1 MKQMRKRILSVVL
14 ALLIL
19 AGCAVGGVTLW
30 NNRSKKQI
38 KVYSI
43 GDFSMTDYWGDSNT
57 TDGMVDVDGLQTI
70 YLSDTQTVNEVLV
83 AQGDTVKKGD
93 PLLTYDTTLTEI
105 DLQKKEVEVK
115 QLELDLTQAQKELST
130 INTYKPGVYIPGSVT
145 TIVIPGIPA
154 PEEEPF
160 VEDGTVPLLSGDGS
174 YANPFV
180 YQWKDEYTYNDAFLY
195 QCMRGLDDAYVTFLA
210 PGSMPEEQHSEDGT
224 GWHYD
229 GENHWKICADCGKEM
244 DKAAHTLTWV
254 IDKEATATENG
265 LKHQECSVCGY
276 KGEPVEIE
284 KTDHTHS
291 ADSTGW
297 HSDSGSHWQICS
309 VCGEK
314 INSAAHDYRWVTDKE
329 AGETEPG
336 ARHQEC
342 SVCGA
347 KGETEEIPATGH
359 THKPDGTWHS
369 DADGHW
375 QACTGCDEKLEA
387 APHSFDWVTDKEATE
402 TEAGQRHEECSVCGY
417 QGKTEEIPA
426 TGGSAGEPEQTSSA
440 TTADTQLQASWTM
453 QFQKTDAGYTCQL
466 LSLQVGTMQREVGKR
481 LPALPEKEPAEDIP
495 GQTIT
500 DGIKYTKDEI
510 ASMKAEAEQKV
521 KETDLNLRKAKL
533 EYEKAEAE
541 LNNGAIYSEL
551 DGKVSSVITEDEARD
566 SGEPMVKVTAGGGFC
581 IQGTVSEL
589 LRDTVQPGQT
599 VTLRSWES
607 GTECQGT
614 VESVSDYPADNS
626 GWWNGNSNVSA
637 YPFTVFVDESAGL
650 RQGEYVEISYGDT
663 QQSGSGFYLESMFI
677 RSENGKS
684 YVYTVNADG
693 KLEKR
698 FISTGK
704 SVWGSYT
711 EVKSG
716 LTLEDYVA
724 FPYGDGL
731 RDGAETV
738 VSTQQEFYGW

>member
-1 MKQMRKRILSVVL
+1 MLNVIVADAQGSQL
-14 ALLIL
+14 AAQALKDT
-19 AGCAVGGVTLW
+19 GEVGGSKTFSAAEIQNVAESLSLPEGYTLDPANYSDVTVAYGSTE
-30 NNRSKKQI
+30 NVTFTASA
-38 KVYSI
+38 
-43 GDFSMTDYWGDSNT
+43 
-57 TDGMVDVDGLQTI
+57 
-70 YLSDTQTVNEVLV
+70 QTV
-83 AQGDTVKKGD
+83 D
-93 PLLTYDTTLTEI
+93 PQPEPEPEPEPTPDPE
-105 DLQKKEVEVK
+105 
-115 QLELDLTQAQKELST
+115 
-130 INTYKPGVYIPGSVT
+130 PG
-145 TIVIPGIPA
+145 
-154 PEEEPF
+154 
-160 VEDGTVPLLSGDGS
+160 
-174 YANPFV
+174 
-180 YQWKDEYTYNDAFLY
+180 
-195 QCMRGLDDAYVTFLA
+195 
-210 PGSMPEEQHSEDGT
+210 
-224 GWHYD
+224 
-229 GENHWKICADCGKEM
+229 
-244 DKAAHTLTWV
+244 
-254 IDKEATATENG
+254 
-265 LKHQECSVCGY
+265 
-276 KGEPVEIE
+276 
-284 KTDHTHS
+284 
-291 ADSTGW
+291 
-297 HSDSGSHWQICS
+297 
-309 VCGEK
+309 
-314 INSAAHDYRWVTDKE
+314 
-329 AGETEPG
+329 GETG
-336 ARHQEC
+336 
-342 SVCGA
+342 
-347 KGETEEIPATGH
+347 GE
-359 THKPDGTWHS
+359 
-369 DADGHW
+369 
-375 QACTGCDEKLEA
+375 
-387 APHSFDWVTDKEATE
+387 
-402 TEAGQRHEECSVCGY
+402 
-417 QGKTEEIPA
+417 
-426 TGGSAGEPEQTSSA
+426 GGSSA
-440 TTADTQLQASWTM
+440 TAADTQLQASWTM

-466 LSLQVGTMQREVGKR
+466 LSLQVGTMRREVGQR

-510 ASMKAEAEQKV
+510 ASMKAEAEMKV

-533 EYEKAEAE
+533 EYEKAEKE

-566 SGEPMVKVTAGGGFC
+566 SGEPVVKVTAGGGFC

-614 VESVSDYPADNS
+614 VESVSDYPADSS

-663 QQSGSGFYLESMFI
+663 QESGSGFYLESMFI

-731 RDGAETV
+731 QDGAETV
-738 VSTQQEFYGW
+738 VSTQEEFYG